1 MNHFYK
7 VIKDI
12 FVSIFKMAEENKL
25 SFDEL
30 SLKDNLL
37 RGIYSY
43 GFENPSIIQHKAI
56 PLFTKGRDLIAQ
68 AQSGTGKTGAFVI
81 GSLHKVNTE
90 EKSTQIIIISP
101 TRELSRQT
109 MSVLEELSKY
119 MDVTYQEVI
128 GGTDIF
134 ACRAG
139 LDKSPHIVIGTPG
152 RILDMINKKSL
163 FTDKIATVVFDE
175 ADEILSYGFKET
187 IYEIVQRIPEQTQ
200 ICLFSATMP
209 DEVLE
214 LTDKFMSNPESI
226 LVKKEALTLE
236 GIKQFY
242 INMKVSDWKYD
253 ILKDLYDTISISQ
266 CIIYFNSKNKLME
279 INERLIQENF
289 PVSFIHGDLSSEER
303 KQTMELFKSG
313 QSRILLSTDLLSRG
327 IDIQQLS
334 LVINFDLPRSKETYI
349 HRIGRSGRYGR
360 KGVAINFI
368 TDRDSTQMAELEEHY
383 NTKVEEMPADIS
395 EYLGV

>member
-56 PLFTKGRDLIAQ
+56 PIFTKGRDLIAQ

-119 MDVTYQEVI
+119 MDV
-128 GGTDIF
+128 
-134 ACRAG
+134 G
-139 LDKSPHIVIGTPG
+139 LV
-152 RILDMINKKSL
+152 
-163 FTDKIATVVFDE
+163 
-175 ADEILSYGFKET
+175 
-187 IYEIVQRIPEQTQ
+187 
-200 ICLFSATMP
+200 
-209 DEVLE
+209 
-214 LTDKFMSNPESI
+214 
-226 LVKKEALTLE
+226 
-236 GIKQFY
+236 
-242 INMKVSDWKYD
+242 
-253 ILKDLYDTISISQ
+253 
-266 CIIYFNSKNKLME
+266 
-279 INERLIQENF
+279 
-289 PVSFIHGDLSSEER
+289 
-303 KQTMELFKSG
+303 
-313 QSRILLSTDLLSRG
+313 
-327 IDIQQLS
+327 
-334 LVINFDLPRSKETYI
+334 
-349 HRIGRSGRYGR
+349 
-360 KGVAINFI
+360 
-368 TDRDSTQMAELEEHY
+368 
-383 NTKVEEMPADIS
+383 
-395 EYLGV
+395 